1 MFDQSL
7 ICSTDAH
14 SHIGSASTP
23 HLSVYPWSWLQEHS
37 YDPPTKPKVE
47 NTTALGSVGLVL
59 QMRLPLRIGADQQS
73 VRVPSRKVVWGSSIA
88 KDPPTVTYEEA
99 MTDQGLFKWLSKVV
113 SR

>member
-1 MFDQSL
+1 
-7 ICSTDAH
+7 
-14 SHIGSASTP
+14 
-23 HLSVYPWSWLQEHS
+23 
-37 YDPPTKPKVE
+37 
-47 NTTALGSVGLVL
+47 
-59 QMRLPLRIGADQQS
+59 MRLPLRIGADQQS